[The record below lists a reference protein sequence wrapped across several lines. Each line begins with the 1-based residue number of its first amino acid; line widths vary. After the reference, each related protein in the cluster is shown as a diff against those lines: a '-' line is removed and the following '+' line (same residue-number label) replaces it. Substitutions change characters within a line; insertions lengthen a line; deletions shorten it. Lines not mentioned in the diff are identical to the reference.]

1 MGWQDSTGAMSSL
14 FPCQS
19 PHRCLH
25 CGFWPHVP
33 GVQERGVWPHR
44 RHGWVFTHHQ
54 ESFWGT
60 WDLLH
65 KHHPGWWHKPSPCQ
79 CPDLCKWRWVH
90 KEQTW
95 VVGEKLLP
103 VVISLQGERT
113 QENIEKFLLC
123 LEASAETAPAC
134 LRVHA
139 KIKWWL
145 FPWGNFSC

>member
-90 KEQTW
+90 KEESCW
-95 VVGEKLLP
+95 WKASPCGHFPAGGENTGKHREVLVMPGSLSWDCTSLSKSP
-103 VVISLQGERT
+103 CKDKMMIISLG
-113 QENIEKFLLC
+113 KF
-123 LEASAETAPAC
+123 
-134 LRVHA
+134 
-139 KIKWWL
+139 
-145 FPWGNFSC
+145 